1 MGNGFEQEG
10 TFTAGTP
17 RGEAKRGF
25 EAGGSIWGGGAG
37 RGNCAK
43 MLGSQSPPRD
53 GCPKGVVRWRETWSG
68 CYAKV
73 REVARKSAKVHESS
87 HRSGPWLR
95 DVTHCYGWELFFCG
109 RDE

>member
-1 MGNGFEQEG
+1 MLPRAPLADSLYPGLLSVAPTGLKRAAVRGSGREKSAKSLASQARHEMDAPKELF
-10 TFTAGTP
+10 AG
-17 RGEAKRGF
+17 AKRG
-25 EAGGSIWGGGAG
+25 
-37 RGNCAK
+37 R
-43 MLGSQSPPRD
+43 
-53 GCPKGVVRWRETWSG
+53 VVTRKS
-68 CYAKV
+68 AKV